1 LPFEA
6 SNGHWEKKR
15 RLGRQVEE
23 LQKLIGEQAV
33 GDPFF
38 KKRLLK
44 RQSWW
49 AKVESARMLV
59 AEG

>member
-38 KKRLLK
+38 KRLLK
-44 RQSWW
+44 S
-49 AKVESARMLV
+49 
-59 AEG
+59 